1 MIQQSKITLSGEEL
15 QLVNNTEWILT
26 KHIIIDKVVQLF
38 GEIAQWEK
46 EYIVKQQGWLPNT
59 TILSEAKI
67 TRGENYLQLLWVVLD
82 YPRCFDKENIFA
94 VRTMFWW
101 GNFFS
106 CTLQIS
112 GKYKLLF
119 EQAIIKKL
127 NLLQNNSCYLCV
139 NNNEWQHHFNTDN
152 YLPADKLSAE
162 DIQQIITGSR
172 FIKVAVKFPL
182 KNWNEIQGLL
192 ENAFAELVQLLKT

>member
-26 KHIIIDKVVQLF
+26 KRIILDKVVLLF
-38 GEIAQWEK
+38 GDIAQVEK
-46 EYIVKQQGWLPNT
+46 KFIATQKSWLFNAAV
-59 TILSEAKI
+59 ISEAKI
-67 TRGENYLQLLWVVLD
+67 TRGENYLQLPWVVLD
-82 YPRCFDKENIFA
+82 YPRCFGKENIFA

-106 CTLQIS
+106 CTLHIS
-112 GKYKLLF
+112 GSYKILF
-119 EQAIIKKL
+119 EQAIIK
-127 NLLQNNSCYLCV
+127 NIHFLQKNNYFICI

-152 YLPADKLSAE
+152 YLPADKLPVAE
-162 DIQQIITGSR
+162 MEKIITGNR

-182 KNWNEIQGLL
+182 NNWNEMYGLL
-192 ENAFAELVQLLKT
+192 EKSFTELVQLLKT